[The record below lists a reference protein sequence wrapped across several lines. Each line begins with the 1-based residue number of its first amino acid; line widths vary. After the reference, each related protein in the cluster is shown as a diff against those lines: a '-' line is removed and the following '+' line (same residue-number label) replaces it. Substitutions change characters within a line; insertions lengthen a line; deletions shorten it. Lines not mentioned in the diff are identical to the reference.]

1 MGLFDS
7 LIGSSED
14 RAEYREAKADLEEAS
29 RRDRDQ
35 SDATV
40 AANDRVVAAERSLPR
55 WRQYREYRG

>member
-1 MGLFDS
+1 MGLFDK

-14 RAEYREAKADLEEAS
+14 RANYREAKTELEETS

-40 AANDRVVAAERSLPR
+40 AANDRVVAAERRLPR
-55 WRQYREYRG
+55 WRQYRG